1 MRVIAGTHRGR
12 KLRAPE
18 GRGTRPMLARVREAI
33 FNRLAP
39 WMPGG
44 RVLDLFAGTG
54 SLGIEALSR
63 GAAFARFVERGAP
76 AKEALAENLQSF
88 QLEEQSEVLSADA
101 LSEAAAEPGPWDI
114 ILFDPPYPLL
124 DAIDGRAELVEVAA
138 RLVWGPLAEDGVFVF
153 HAPVGKLAARDFPG
167 TLEVAH
173 KTYGTTDIWFLGRAE
188 A

>member
-1 MRVIAGTHRGR
+1 
-12 KLRAPE
+12 
-18 GRGTRPMLARVREAI
+18 MLARVREAI

-39 WMPGG
+39 WTPDA

-76 AKEALAENLQSF
+76 AKLALAENLQSF
-88 QLEEQSEVLSADA
+88 QLEDRSEVLSGDA
-101 LSEAAAEPGPWDI
+101 LSEAAADSGPWDI
-114 ILFDPPYPLL
+114 MFFDPPYPLL
-124 DAIDGRAELVEVAA
+124 DAIDGRAELIAVAA
-138 RLVWGPLAEDGVFVF
+138 RLVAGPLAEDGVFVF
-153 HAPVGKLAARDFPG
+153 HAPAGKLSARDFPDG
-167 TLEVAH
+167 LEVAH